1 MRILLVRI
9 LRHHRQ
15 LKASTMG
22 DLGIGAVKV
31 FTSLVTESDFRKR
44 ITRVYDKIARILFN
58 HDTEKCHGNGA

>member
-1 MRILLVRI
+1 
-9 LRHHRQ
+9 
-15 LKASTMG
+15 MG